1 MLYKSAA
8 VSYTRVWFLFVVVL
22 ITMCCGASTAT
33 AQWVRQTN
41 IPSPYD
47 TNYWLDVFFLPANPN
62 YGWVCGFNSA
72 VLRTTDGGQTWQ
84 GVTLSGEN
92 LQLESIHFVNTTV
105 GYTSGGGQILRT
117 TDGGQTWVDV
127 SPSSVIGGTFSLWGC
142 YFVSPDT
149 GVVIGGGCAGDSQ
162 NFYRTTDGGQ
172 TWSVYRTNIQN
183 VGMTDALLFSGTGQ
197 GYASGS
203 GTVWE
208 TLNGGQTWALLFITG
223 TRDWQEEI
231 TNIGSTFLL
240 PVSGSACGGDE
251 TVGGMRMTVDNGQ
264 SWRRYLANANMYG
277 AFLLDSMRGWVCG
290 GKGSAYY
297 TPDGGKLWRKLDCG
311 INPTDDLDDIW
322 FINDSLGWVV
332 GNSIYKLQT
341 RAALPTHIVVT
352 GATTFCEG
360 GSIVLTAP
368 KGYRSYQWSNGETV
382 PVITVRQTGTYFLTA
397 VDSLGCPYTFD
408 TVRVEVR
415 KRPVPSIAFSGS
427 LNFCIGDSVE
437 LEAPSGYQ
445 RYEWSNGATTRRIAV
460 RESGAL
466 SVTVTDAFGCKGTSN
481 TVDVAVHMIRNQ
493 LRISLD
499 ADDKL
504 SFDSAGVVQ
513 RLCRPIVI
521 ANIND
526 TASFVLTTAFFA
538 GNTLFSLPQ
547 HQLPVTIP
555 PADSVVLT
563 ACYTPSRPSVE
574 FDTLI
579 VPDNCSQQ
587 RAVAVASG
595 KPTVLHVES
604 SCNLTLEL
612 RTIAY
617 DRFILQV
624 YPPFP
629 TPATET
635 VRIPIAVTMGNGEA
649 VPLQYS
655 LCNQLGIEVAK
666 GEFSSASAAKGTGYA
681 EMVIGVQHLPQGL
694 YFASIRTPYGSAVVP
709 VSVQR

>member
-1 MLYKSAA
+1 MFYKNTT
-8 VSYTRVWFLFVVVL
+8 VLTRVWFVLVLVVA
-22 ITMCCGASTAT
+22 TACCGASTAT

-47 TNYWLDVFFLPANPN
+47 TNYWLDVFFLPANPQ
-62 YGWVCGFNSA
+62 YGWVCGYKSS

-84 GVTLSGEN
+84 GVTVSSGT
-92 LQLESIHFVNTTV
+92 LQLESIHFVSITV
-105 GYTSGGGQILRT
+105 GYTSGSGRIFRT
-117 TDGGQTWVDV
+117 TDGGQTWKDV
-127 SPSSVIGGTFSLWGC
+127 SPSSIIGKTSDLWGC
-142 YFVSPDT
+142 FFVSPDT
-149 GVVIGGGCAGDSQ
+149 GVVIGGGCAGGSQ
-162 NFYRTTDGGQ
+162 NFYRTTNGGQ
-172 TWSVYRTNIQN
+172 TWSVYRTSVRDI
-183 VGMTDALLFSGTGQ
+183 GMTDAMLYSSTGR

-208 TLNGGQTWALLFITG
+208 TSNGGQTWSLLFITG

-251 TVGGMRMTVDNGQ
+251 TQGGMRMTVDNGQ
-264 SWRRYLANANMYG
+264 SWRRSLIGANMYG

-297 TPDGGKLWRKLDCG
+297 TPDGGKQWRKLDCG
-311 INPTDDLDDIW
+311 ISPTDDLDDIW
-322 FINDSLGWVV
+322 FITDSLGWVV

-341 RAALPTHIVVT
+341 RAALPTHITVT

-360 GSIVLTAP
+360 GSVVLTAP
-368 KGYRSYQWSNGETV
+368 KGYRSYEWSNGETV
-382 PVITVRQTGTYFLTA
+382 PVITVRKTGMYFLTA
-397 VDSLGCPYTFD
+397 TDSLGCPYNFD

-415 KRPVPSIAFSGS
+415 QPPTPSIASSGA
-427 LNFCIGDSVE
+427 LNFCIGDSVK
-437 LEAPSGYQ
+437 LDAPPGYQ
-445 RYEWSNGATTRRIAV
+445 HYEWSNGETTQSIAV
-460 RESGAL
+460 RESG
-466 SVTVTDAFGCKGTSN
+466 SFNVTVTDSFGCKGTSN
-481 TVDVAVHMIRNQ
+481 VIDVSVHMIHNQ
-493 LRISLD
+493 LRIRLD
-499 ADDKL
+499 ADDVL
-504 SFDSAGVVQ
+504 SFDSTGVIQ
-513 RLCRPIVI
+513 RYCRPIVI

-563 ACYTPSRPSVE
+563 ACYTPSKPSVE

-587 RAVAVASG
+587 RALAVASG
-595 KPTVLHVES
+595 KSTILHIES
-604 SCNLTLEL
+604 SCDLTLEL

-617 DRFILQV
+617 DRFILHI

-629 TPATET
+629 TPATEA
-635 VRIPIAVTMGNGEA
+635 VRIPIAATMGDTDIASIQCN
-649 VPLQYS
+649 LY
-655 LCNQLGIEVAK
+655 NQLGVRVAE
-666 GEFSSASAAKGTGYA
+666 GVMVSTINASGARNM
-681 EMVIGVQHLPQGL
+681 EIQVDVQHLPQGW
-694 YFASIRTPYGSAVVP
+694 YFASIHTLYGSAVVP